1 MTDIVEFLNGKA
13 EAAEASGRSDDAD
26 RFFEV
31 LGYINWLEGRLVD
44 LGQSAH
50 DIVAA
55 IADIEAER
63 AAMATPAVNSPSRP
77 APSPPTLLPPV

>member
-1 MTDIVEFLNGKA
+1 MTGIVEFLNGKA
-13 EAAEASGRSDDAD
+13 EAAEAGGRSDDAD

-31 LGYINWLEGRLVD
+31 VGYINWLEGRLVD

-63 AAMATPAVNSPSRP
+63 AAMATPALNSPSPP
-77 APSPPTLLPPV
+77 APSPTVPPPPA